1 MWASLTVYRLMK
13 AYCKNDRILIL
24 HELCLDQFEILVCYS
39 YRQYMIMYQ
48 ISYKN
53 LKSKSHVRIS
63 WLLIVS
69 TVYRL
74 VKAYCKN
81 DRILI
86 LHDTLLGSIW
96 NFSMLFISSIYDY
109 VPNFI
114 LVARPYQLIIYRI
127 NYIEIS
133 LNLKCN

>member
-1 MWASLTVYRLMK
+1 
-13 AYCKNDRILIL
+13 
-24 HELCLDQFEILVCYS
+24 
-39 YRQYMIMYQ
+39 MYQ

-74 VKAYCKN
+74 MKAYCKN

-86 LHDTLLGSIW
+86 LHDTFLGSI
-96 NFSMLFISSIYDY
+96 
-109 VPNFI
+109 
-114 LVARPYQLIIYRI
+114 
-127 NYIEIS
+127 
-133 LNLKCN
+133 